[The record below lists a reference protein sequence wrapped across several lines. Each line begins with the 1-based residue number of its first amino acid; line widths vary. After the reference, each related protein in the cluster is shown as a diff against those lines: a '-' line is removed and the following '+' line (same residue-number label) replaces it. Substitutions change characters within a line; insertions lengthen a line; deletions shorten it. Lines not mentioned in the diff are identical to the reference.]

1 MSIHGTPQ
9 TSLAVAALLLL
20 FVAGQAMGQPVAPT
34 PTAPTPTAP
43 TTPTIASIVFVG
55 TVDALEAVTLPNLA
69 ASPNTSVV
77 AVEKVLKKPDA
88 IVLDQG
94 DKVTVVAEGGT
105 PLQKGTQALFF
116 ADGLIFGESLAVR
129 LLSWEPV
136 SSDTAG
142 AAAADDPKVTAQ
154 IQLIQAS
161 ADKDIQASIASADII
176 IVGRVKS
183 VQPPSVATL
192 APEKQRVSEHNP
204 DWQEAIIDVQS
215 VLKGAADTTQV
226 VVRFPASMDVMW
238 AGYPK
243 LTEGQEGTFLLQ
255 QDRLSSSA
263 TATLEGKAVTAYTV
277 VSSKDVLSSGDSE
290 RIKSLLGR

>member
-1 MSIHGTPQ
+1 MSIHGKSQ

-20 FVAGQAMGQPVAPT
+20 FVAGQAMGQQG
-34 PTAPTPTAP
+34 TPTAP
-43 TTPTIASIVFVG
+43 TTPTTPAIASIVFVG

-88 IVLDQG
+88 ITLDQG
-94 DKVTVVAEGGT
+94 DKVTVVAEGGA

-116 ADGLIFGESLAVR
+116 TDGLIFGESLAVR
-129 LLSWEPV
+129 VLSWEPV
-136 SSDTAG
+136 SSNTTG
-142 AAAADDPKVTAQ
+142 AVAADDPKVTAQ
-154 IQLIQAS
+154 IQQIQAS
-161 ADKDIQASIASADII
+161 ADKDIQASIASADIV

-183 VQPPSVATL
+183 VQPPSVAAL

-263 TATLEGKAVTAYTV
+263 TATLEGKSVTAYTV
-277 VSSKDVLSSGDSE
+277 MSSKDVLSSGDSE